1 MVSFGLITEG
11 ITDQIVIE
19 SILYGFFNDKNIPV
33 NPLSPLRDATDE
45 NRAATASNWIEVF
58 EYCAS
63 SRFKSEVFINDYLI
77 IQIDTD
83 ALKGDS
89 VAQKYRIN
97 LPGDLPVE
105 AIVEAV
111 KGKIIELIG
120 VDFYSEHQHKII
132 FAISIHSIEC
142 WLLPI
147 YFANQP
153 AKSRKTENCLYTLNQ
168 AILQKEGFFIGD
180 KEPKYYRVISKK
192 FQKTRDLRR
201 FSPLNPS
208 FDLFIRELE
217 QRNIQIE

>member
-1 MVSFGLITEG
+1 MASFGLITEG

-19 SILYGFFNDKNIPV
+19 SILYGFFNDKDIPV

-89 VAQKYRIN
+89 VAQKYRI
-97 LPGDLPVE
+97 DLPNTLTVE
-105 AIVEAV
+105 EVVEAV
-111 KGKIIELIG
+111 KEKIIELIG
-120 VDFYSEHQHKII
+120 ADFYKEHQHKII
-132 FAISIHSIEC
+132 FAISVHSIEC

-153 AKSRKTENCLYTLNQ
+153 AKSRKTENCLSTLNQ
-168 AILQKEGFFIGD
+168 AISQKEGFFIGD
-180 KEPKYYRVISKK
+180 KEPKYYRAISKK
-192 FQKTRDLRR
+192 LQKHRDLKQ

-208 FDLFIRELE
+208 LHIFIQELE
-217 QRNIQIE
+217 QRNIEV